1 MKIKIKKGLF
11 LASLIFLISF
21 PLITSA
27 TEYTYDELNRLVEVR
42 YDNGISVKYTYD
54 AMGNRLTQEVIPNQ
68 SPIADAG
75 PDKTAY
81 VEDTL
86 AFDASN
92 SSDPEGD
99 TLTFNWDFGDGGS
112 ASGKIVSHSYSS
124 AGSYTAIL
132 TLTDEYGATGTDEA
146 IVTIN
151 EKPAP
156 TGGGAVYIPTLSI
169 SETSISTS
177 AIGED
182 TATISWSTSLFST
195 SRVIYS
201 DEEESHSYKSDTP
214 NYGYARSTKETST
227 KVTGHKVIL
236 TDLYPGTIY
245 YFRCV
250 SKDSKEVV
258 SAEYSFT
265 TLGGKILGDINRDK
279 KVDIF
284 DFNLLIVN
292 WGDSPKNRKADLTKD
307 GKVDILDF
315 NTLMVNW
322 TKI

>member
-1 MKIKIKKGLF
+1 MKRIPLKFLF
-11 LASLIFLISF
+11 FIFLYIF
-21 PLITSA
+21 ITIPLLTLG
-27 TEYTYDELNRLVEVR
+27 TDYTYDSLNRLIPVR
-42 YDNGISVKYTYD
+42 YDDGTTVKYTYD

-68 SPIADAG
+68 SPVANAG

-81 VEDTL
+81 VGDTIT
-86 AFDASN
+86 FDGSN

-250 SKDSKEVV
+250 SKNSKEVV
-258 SAEYSFT
+258 SAEHSFT
-265 TLGGKILGDINRDK
+265 TLGEKILGDINRDK

-292 WGDSPKNRKADLTKD
+292 LGDSPKNRKADLTKD